1 MSVAGARKMLS
12 ALQVTI
18 LSLVLILLI
27 FLNLIKIIVKPI
39 WSFLLGARIPLVV
52 RTPDDRFEGLEKL
65 GYNFK
70 PNYLR

>member
-1 MSVAGARKMLS
+1 MLS
-12 ALQVTI
+12 APKVT
-18 LSLVLILLI
+18 LLTLVLILLI

-39 WSFLLGARIPLVV
+39 WSFLLGGRIPLVV
-52 RTPDDRFEGLEKL
+52 RTPEDRFEGLEKL